1 MTCSGSAT
9 AAASASAMAT
19 AHLSPLELRLLE
31 RVEAERAS
39 LLPAS
44 SGPASNKDRREAQ
57 LGKW

>member
-1 MTCSGSAT
+1 MTCSGSVT
-9 AAASASAMAT
+9 AAASTMAT

-31 RVEAERAS
+31 RVEEERAS

-44 SGPASNKDRREAQ
+44 SSPASNKDRREAQ